1 MRGPA
6 ARAEFRDVR
15 YTAFFIARRPPPE
28 IGRRFVTSY
37 AATYGVT
44 PSHQAALAYDAAL
57 LLGRAPR
64 AAGVERRAI
73 RDYLAGIGS
82 SRPAFTGA
90 TGVIAFD
97 ARQDVVNKPVTLAR
111 VVDE

>member
-1 MRGPA
+1 VRGPA

-57 LLGRAPR
+57 LLGRAPPASS
-64 AAGVERRAI
+64 AARSATTSPGSGRRA
-73 RDYLAGIGS
+73 RRS
-82 SRPAFTGA
+82 PARRA
-90 TGVIAFD
+90 
-97 ARQDVVNKPVTLAR
+97 
-111 VVDE
+111 